1 MDITSLPYELL
12 FSLMTVNFLKGQKKV
27 TILMMRG
34 RIMILVS
41 IVSSTIVNT

>member
-12 FSLMTVNFLKGQKKV
+12 FSLMTVNFLEGQKKM
-27 TILMMRG
+27 TISIMRG

-41 IVSSTIVNT
+41 IVL

>member
-12 FSLMTVNFLKGQKKV
+12 FSLMTVNFLKGQEKM
-27 TILMMRG
+27 TISIITRG

-41 IVSSTIVNT
+41 IVL